1 MKFIDK
7 YFSDKEVKT
16 LDGLYRVITRYNMT
30 HTRNPIQLAE
40 QIHYTKGD
48 DGLSVNKVLVA

>member
-1 MKFIDK
+1 MSFIDE
-7 YFSDKEVKT
+7 YFSGKGKNT
-16 LDGLYRVITRYNMT
+16 LDELYKIITKYNMT